1 MKNKKTIYQF
11 ILDKS
16 GSMCNCTEATI
27 NGFNAQLNTIRSLK
41 SEFPNQEYM
50 VSLTTF
56 NGEIDHVYRDAP
68 TDFVPALNG
77 LNYQP
82 KGSTSLL
89 DAIGF
94 SINKINEAHSAA
106 IEADEASVVIVILT
120 DGQEN
125 TSRYYTYHQIAAMV
139 RHLEGTGKW
148 SFSFIGAD
156 IDAFHT
162 SQMLSIKQE
171 NVMSFDK
178 KDMNQMMMDV
188 GESMRQYSASKH
200 VGNVKTSI
208 FDIFDEKDRR
218 SK

>member
-16 GSMCNCTEATI
+16 GSMDSCRVATI
-27 NGFNAQLNTIRSLK
+27 NGFNAQIKIIRSLK
-41 SEFPNQEYM
+41 NEFPNQEYK

-56 NGEIDHVYRDAP
+56 NGGIDHLFRDAP
-68 TDFVPALNG
+68 ADFVPELHGA
-77 LNYQP
+77 NYYP
-82 KGSTSLL
+82 EGSTSLL

-94 SINKINEAHSAA
+94 CINKINEAHQDD
-106 IEADEASVVIVILT
+106 IHNDEASVVVVILT

-125 TSRYYTYHQIAAMV
+125 TSRYFTYHQISAMI
-139 RHLEGTGKW
+139 RHLEDTGKW

-171 NVMSFDK
+171 NVMAFDK

-200 VGNVKTSI
+200 AGNVKASI
-208 FDIFDEKDRR
+208 FDIFDKKDRR

>member
-16 GSMCNCTEATI
+16 GSMASCADATI
-27 NGFNAQLNTIRSLK
+27 KGFNAQLDIIRSLK
-41 SEFPNQEYM
+41 NEFPDQEYL

-56 NGEIDHVYRDAP
+56 NGGIDHLFRDAP
-68 TDFVPALNG
+68 ADFVPTLNAM
-77 LNYQP
+77 NFQP
-82 KGSTSLL
+82 NGSTSLL

-94 SINKINEAHSAA
+94 SINKINEAHQDD
-106 IEADEASVVIVILT
+106 IQNDEASVVVVILT

-125 TSRYYTYHQIAAMV
+125 TSRYYTYHQIAAMI
-139 RHLEGTGKW
+139 RHLEGSGKW

-171 NVMSFDK
+171 NVMAFDK
-178 KDMNQMMMDV
+178 KDINQMMMDV
-188 GESMRQYSASKH
+188 GESMRHYSASKH
-200 VGNVKTSI
+200 AGNVKTSI
-208 FDIFDEKDRR
+208 FDIFDKKDRR

>member
-16 GSMCNCTEATI
+16 GSMCSCTEPTI
-27 NGFNAQLNTIRSLK
+27 KGFNAQLDIIRSLK
-41 SEFPNQEYM
+41 NEFPDQEYK

-56 NGEIDHVYRDAP
+56 NGHIEHLFRDAP
-68 TDFVPALNG
+68 ADFVPVLNHM
-77 LNYQP
+77 NYVP
-82 KGSTSLL
+82 EGSTSLL

-94 SINKINEAHSAA
+94 SINKINEAHQGD
-106 IEADEASVVIVILT
+106 IQNDEASVVIVILT

-125 TSRYYTYHQIAAMV
+125 TSRYYTYHQISAMV

-200 VGNVKTSI
+200 AGNVKTSI
-208 FDIFDEKDRR
+208 FDIFDKKDRR

>member
-1 MKNKKTIYQF
+1 
-11 ILDKS
+11 
-16 GSMCNCTEATI
+16 
-27 NGFNAQLNTIRSLK
+27 
-41 SEFPNQEYM
+41 
-50 VSLTTF
+50 
-56 NGEIDHVYRDAP
+56 
-68 TDFVPALNG
+68 
-77 LNYQP
+77 
-82 KGSTSLL
+82 
-89 DAIGF
+89 
-94 SINKINEAHSAA
+94 
-106 IEADEASVVIVILT
+106 
-120 DGQEN
+120 
-125 TSRYYTYHQIAAMV
+125 
-139 RHLEGTGKW
+139 LEGTGKW